1 MTVSHK
7 MKTEFERQLRRP
19 VVLLFFIIT
28 FMMLV
33 LPHEA
38 RPQEIMRIG
47 TGLGPAYSN
56 SENTGIADVFITEL
70 HKRAGFAVEIV
81 RVPTARSLAL
91 ANNGVLDG
99 ELFRI
104 QLNQDLASNLIS
116 VPVPILQMRLFG
128 ITVDPA
134 IQLPDRASFRDHRLG
149 VVRGWA
155 MTEKYFS
162 DHPSLQEVREGDHLM
177 KMLIAG
183 RIDVA
188 FWDPLRLQEWLVEN
202 AAPPTYSS
210 DFTFQVEVF
219 TYVHRSHDDK
229 IEPLADALR
238 EMQLDG
244 TVARILRP
252 MIDVMD

>member
-1 MTVSHK
+1 
-7 MKTEFERQLRRP
+7 
-19 VVLLFFIIT
+19 
-28 FMMLV
+28 
-33 LPHEA
+33 
-38 RPQEIMRIG
+38 
-47 TGLGPAYSN
+47 
-56 SENTGIADVFITEL
+56 
-70 HKRAGFAVEIV
+70 
-81 RVPTARSLAL
+81 
-91 ANNGVLDG
+91 
-99 ELFRI
+99 
-104 QLNQDLASNLIS
+104 
-116 VPVPILQMRLFG
+116 
-128 ITVDPA
+128 
-134 IQLPDRASFRDHRLG
+134 
-149 VVRGWA
+149 